1 MYAKNG
7 ATVFKTEV
15 SENKITA
22 VCADDNKDYFYV
34 GDDQGNLYSLNK
46 KGEILKSGSMPGKIS
61 GAVLSIG
68 CIASSDPSFLASSS
82 KGKAYFHD
90 VTTEMRVTKTV
101 TDVANYS
108 VDGDGTFHTNRE
120 GDHGLLCYNPDT
132 EARLIATIGIGQ
144 EDHVFKDY
152 KKVVSYAIADNEA
165 YEENMDRGAVE
176 KTLLVRNHTS
186 GKEIRKLEFD
196 APVKQVIS
204 CRHHAKEEI
213 DDIYILL
220 CQGGL
225 KKV

>member
-46 KGEILKSGSMPGKIS
+46 KGEILKSGSMPEKIS

-90 VTTEMRVTKTV
+90 VTTEMRVSTRPNAYRCGSTKPNPYQTQPIPNP
-101 TDVANYS
+101 T
-108 VDGDGTFHTNRE
+108 HTKSSP
-120 GDHGLLCYNPDT
+120 CQTQPIPNPKGRKS
-132 EARLIATIGIGQ
+132 EIGRL
-144 EDHVFKDY
+144 
-152 KKVVSYAIADNEA
+152 
-165 YEENMDRGAVE
+165 
-176 KTLLVRNHTS
+176 
-186 GKEIRKLEFD
+186 
-196 APVKQVIS
+196 
-204 CRHHAKEEI
+204 
-213 DDIYILL
+213 
-220 CQGGL
+220 
-225 KKV
+225 